1 MLFVLV
7 ASRWSGVV
15 VRYTRLS
22 PTVRVLFDPA
32 GAASELE
39 VGNVIVLD
47 DAKPVT
53 PAPLLSA
60 DLLGAFVTL
69 LKEPLDVDVPAE
81 EEGAGDAD
89 AGAGEKGA
97 KASPPPTP
105 AGSGSGG
112 DDVHGPAQP
121 SISTLAG
128 TAVFVVLGF
137 FAPPHQFD
145 DTKNCTPHTFSFF
158 MA

>member
-1 MLFVLV
+1 VVAEGTRLLFVLV
-7 ASRWSGVV
+7 VSRWSGVV

-22 PTVRVLFDPA
+22 PAVRVLFDPA

-60 DLLGAFVTL
+60 DLLAAFVVVL
-69 LKEPLDVDVPAE
+69 REPLDVDVPAE

-89 AGAGEKGA
+89 AGAGEKGEKGA

-105 AGSGSGG
+105 AGSGSSG
-112 DDVHGPAQP
+112 DDAHGPAQP

-128 TAVFVVLGF
+128 TVMFVG
-137 FAPPHQFD
+137 AGH
-145 DTKNCTPHTFSFF
+145 S
-158 MA
+158 